1 VPHRELLYDGMNQSW
16 SKIAVVGAGA
26 IGCYFGG
33 LLARAGATVTLIGRR
48 RHVDAINQ
56 NGLLFQSGDRKERIA
71 IAAAET
77 IEAVRDARLI
87 LFCVKSTDTDDAAR
101 VMAPH
106 LADDAVILSLQN
118 GVDNVERIRSRV
130 KNPVICGLVY
140 AAAEM
145 AGPGWVRHT
154 GGGDVIIG
162 RIGDGG
168 GKQADG
174 WLVREIATLL
184 ASAGLR
190 VKMSEDIAVD
200 LWTKLI
206 MNCAYNAICALS
218 GARYG
223 QMVAMPEVRDLM
235 RETVDEVLQV
245 AHAKGV
251 RLPENIMDS
260 VIKLADSMPQTM
272 SSTAQDIAKGKRTE
286 IDHLNGFVVRQGE
299 ALGIATPVNQTL
311 NALMKLLE
319 ETKLGPAS

>member
-1 VPHRELLYDGMNQSW
+1 MTRSW

-33 LLARAGATVTLIGRR
+33 LLARAGANVTLIGRR
-48 RHVDAINQ
+48 KHVDPIKQ
-56 NGLLFQSGDRKERIA
+56 NGLLFQSGDRQERIA
-71 IAAAET
+71 ITAREDIA
-77 IEAVRDARLI
+77 AVRDARLI
-87 LFCVKSTDTDDAAR
+87 LFCVKSTDTDNAAKA
-101 VMAPH
+101 MAPH

-140 AAAEM
+140 AAAQM

-162 RIGDGG
+162 WSGERG
-168 GKQADG
+168 GKESDQ
-174 WLVREIATLL
+174 WLLGEIATLL
-184 ASAGLR
+184 VSAGLR
-190 VKMSEDIAVD
+190 VTISEYIEAD
-200 LWTKLI
+200 LWTKLV
-206 MNCAYNAICALS
+206 MNCAYNAICALT

-223 QMVAMPEVRDLM
+223 QMVAMPEIRALM
-235 RETVDEVLQV
+235 RETVDEVSQV

-251 RLPENIMDS
+251 RLPENIIDA
-260 VIKLADSMPQTM
+260 VIKLADAMPQTI
-272 SSTAQDIAKGKRTE
+272 SSTAQDILNGRRTE

-299 ALGIATPVNQTL
+299 ALGIATPVNRTL

-319 ETKLGPAS
+319 ETKLGRAS